1 MKPFLS
7 LIIAIS
13 IILIST
19 KSRSNDGNGFN
30 HPGLFHSQNDLD
42 RMREAVKAKEE
53 PIFSGFKILKESL
66 HSKSNYKM
74 QGPFPE
80 WGRAPN
86 IRAGEARNDAKAAY
100 ENALMWSITGDKEH
114 AKKAIQIINAWA
126 NTLKKVSGID
136 GVLAAGIQ
144 GVKFANAAEILRY
157 SNSGWSEQEAKKCEE
172 SFKKAWYPTIQH
184 YAYFANGN
192 WETAALQTNMAIAV
206 FCNDR
211 ELFESTVKYSVNG
224 AGNGSI
230 PHMIVYPSGQCQET
244 TRAQHYAQLGIGLLT
259 GAAEIAWNQGVDL
272 YGWNDNRI
280 LKGFEY
286 TAKYGL
292 GEEVPFQTYL
302 DRTGKY
308 GLGGRHQN
316 YTEIST
322 VSRGRFWPIFERIQN
337 HYTNRRNISAPYS
350 SKVVKIKRPEGHS
363 SDYVG
368 HGTLTHWRNPIKATK
383 PVLSPGVPSGLINQ
397 NLNDGIKITWIKSV
411 DPVTSIDAESYQ
423 ISRSAKAG
431 GPYELIAKNISNT
444 FFLDKNVTQG
454 KTYHYKVKAI
464 NEVGASQSSSE
475 FSACAGLPPSWEQG
489 DIGKVK
495 VPGYSLFNGKKFTL
509 DGEGHDINGKSD
521 SFHFAYKAV
530 EGDCTIIARVIRPM
544 SSQWTKPGVMIR
556 KSLTH
561 NSAHASALLLPHWNG
576 ALVTRSTNGG
586 ETKTLGSTHLGES
599 HIIKK
604 NRLSTPYWL
613 KISKSGTT
621 VIGYMSPDGDVW
633 QKLAEADIDLGN
645 NYFVGLPACSQ
656 LDKVTTRV
664 TYDRVKILQNN

>member
-1 MKPFLS
+1 MKPFSS

-13 IILIST
+13 LILIST
-19 KSRSNDGNGFN
+19 KSWSNDGNGFN

-292 GEEVPFQTYL
+292 GEEVPFENYL

-337 HYTNRRNISAPYS
+337 HYTNRRNIYAPYS

-495 VPGYSLFNGKKFTL
+495 VPGYSLFDGKKFTL

-521 SFHFAYKAV
+521 SFHFAYKAI

-576 ALVTRSTNGG
+576 ALVTRSTDGG

-613 KISKSGTT
+613 KISKYGTT

-633 QKLAEADIDLGN
+633 QKLAEAYIDLGN

-664 TYDRVKILQNN
+664 TYDRVEILQNN

>member
-1 MKPFLS
+1 MKPFSS

-19 KSRSNDGNGFN
+19 KSWSNDGNGFN

-292 GEEVPFQTYL
+292 GEEVPFENYL

-337 HYTNRRNISAPYS
+337 HYTNRRNIYAPYS

-495 VPGYSLFNGKKFTL
+495 VPGYSLFDGKKFTL

-521 SFHFAYKAV
+521 SFHFAYKAI

-576 ALVTRSTNGG
+576 ALVTRSTDGG

-613 KISKSGTT
+613 KISKYGTT

-664 TYDRVKILQNN
+664 TYDRVEILQNN

>member
-1 MKPFLS
+1 MKPFSS

-13 IILIST
+13 LILIST
-19 KSRSNDGNGFN
+19 KSWSNDGNGFN

-157 SNSGWSEQEAKKCEE
+157 SDSGWSEQEAKKCEE

-272 YGWNDNRI
+272 YGWNNNRI

-337 HYTNRRNISAPYS
+337 HYTNRRNIYAPYS

-383 PVLSPGVPSGLINQ
+383 PVLSPGVPSGLVNQ
-397 NLNDGIKITWIKSV
+397 NLNDGIKITWVKSV
-411 DPVTSIDAESYQ
+411 DPVTSIDAKSYQ

-495 VPGYSLFNGKKFTL
+495 VPGYSLFDGKKFTL

-664 TYDRVKILQNN
+664 TYDRVEILQNN

>member
-1 MKPFLS
+1 MKPFSS

-19 KSRSNDGNGFN
+19 KSWSNDGNGFN

-292 GEEVPFQTYL
+292 GEEVPFENYL

-337 HYTNRRNISAPYS
+337 HYTNRRNIYAPYS

-495 VPGYSLFNGKKFTL
+495 VPGYSLFDGKKFTL

-521 SFHFAYKAV
+521 SFHFAYKAI

-561 NSAHASALLLPHWNG
+561 NSVHASALLLPHWNG
-576 ALVTRSTNGG
+576 ALVTRSTDGG

-613 KISKSGTT
+613 KISKYGTT

-664 TYDRVKILQNN
+664 TYDRVEILQNN

>member
-1 MKPFLS
+1 M
-7 LIIAIS
+7 
-13 IILIST
+13 
-19 KSRSNDGNGFN
+19 
-30 HPGLFHSQNDLD
+30 
-42 RMREAVKAKEE
+42 
-53 PIFSGFKILKESL
+53 
-66 HSKSNYKM
+66 
-74 QGPFPE
+74 
-80 WGRAPN
+80 
-86 IRAGEARNDAKAAY
+86 
-100 ENALMWSITGDKEH
+100 
-114 AKKAIQIINAWA
+114 
-126 NTLKKVSGID
+126 
-136 GVLAAGIQ
+136 
-144 GVKFANAAEILRY
+144 RY
-157 SNSGWSEQEAKKCEE
+157 SDSGWSEKEAKKCEE

-308 GLGGRHQN
+308 GIGGRHQN

-368 HGTLTHWRNPIKATK
+368 HGTLTHWRKLIHASK
-383 PVLSPGVPSGLINQ
+383 PVSVPGVPSGLINQ
-397 NLNDGIKITWIKSV
+397 NLNDGIKITWVKSV
-411 DPVTSIDAESYQ
+411 DPVTSIDAKSYQ
-423 ISRSAKAG
+423 ISRSTKAG
-431 GPYELIAKNISNT
+431 GPYKLIAKNISTT

-464 NEVGASQSSSE
+464 NEVGASHSSSE
-475 FSACAGLPPSWEQG
+475 FSACAGLPSSWEQG
-489 DIGKVK
+489 DVGKVK
-495 VPGYSLFNGKKFTL
+495 VPGYSLFDGKKFTL
-509 DGEGHDINGKSD
+509 DGEGHDIDGKSD

-530 EGDCTIIARVIRPM
+530 KGDCTIIARVIRPM

-633 QKLAEADIDLGN
+633 QKLAEADINLGN
-645 NYFVGLPACSQ
+645 DYFVGLPACSQ

-664 TYDRVKILQNN
+664 TYDRVQILQNN

>member
-13 IILIST
+13 LILIST
-19 KSRSNDGNGFN
+19 KSWSNDGNGFN

-53 PIFSGFKILKESL
+53 PIFSGFKILQESL

-157 SNSGWSEQEAKKCEE
+157 SDSGWSEQEAKKCEK

-272 YGWNDNRI
+272 YGWNNNRI

-350 SKVVKIKRPEGHS
+350 SKVVKIKRPEG
-363 SDYVG
+363 
-368 HGTLTHWRNPIKATK
+368 
-383 PVLSPGVPSGLINQ
+383 
-397 NLNDGIKITWIKSV
+397 
-411 DPVTSIDAESYQ
+411 
-423 ISRSAKAG
+423 
-431 GPYELIAKNISNT
+431 
-444 FFLDKNVTQG
+444 
-454 KTYHYKVKAI
+454 
-464 NEVGASQSSSE
+464 
-475 FSACAGLPPSWEQG
+475 
-489 DIGKVK
+489 
-495 VPGYSLFNGKKFTL
+495 
-509 DGEGHDINGKSD
+509 
-521 SFHFAYKAV
+521 
-530 EGDCTIIARVIRPM
+530 
-544 SSQWTKPGVMIR
+544 
-556 KSLTH
+556 
-561 NSAHASALLLPHWNG
+561 
-576 ALVTRSTNGG
+576 
-586 ETKTLGSTHLGES
+586 
-599 HIIKK
+599 
-604 NRLSTPYWL
+604 
-613 KISKSGTT
+613 
-621 VIGYMSPDGDVW
+621 
-633 QKLAEADIDLGN
+633 
-645 NYFVGLPACSQ
+645 
-656 LDKVTTRV
+656 
-664 TYDRVKILQNN
+664 

>member
-1 MKPFLS
+1 MKPFSS

-19 KSRSNDGNGFN
+19 KSWSNDGNGFN

-292 GEEVPFQTYL
+292 GEEVPFENYL

-350 SKVVKIKRPEGHS
+350 SKVVKINRPEGHS

-495 VPGYSLFNGKKFTL
+495 VPGYSLFDGKKFTL

-576 ALVTRSTNGG
+576 ALVTRSTDGG

-613 KISKSGTT
+613 KISKYGTT

-664 TYDRVKILQNN
+664 TYDRVEILQNN

>member
-1 MKPFLS
+1 MKPFSS

-19 KSRSNDGNGFN
+19 KSWSNDGNGFN

-53 PIFSGFKILKESL
+53 PIFSGFKILQESL

-292 GEEVPFQTYL
+292 GEEVPFENYL

-337 HYTNRRNISAPYS
+337 HYTNRRNIYAPYS

-495 VPGYSLFNGKKFTL
+495 VPGYSLFDGKKFTL

-521 SFHFAYKAV
+521 SFHFAYKAI

-576 ALVTRSTNGG
+576 ALVTRSTDGG

-613 KISKSGTT
+613 KISKYGTT

-664 TYDRVKILQNN
+664 TYDRVEILQNN

>member
-1 MKPFLS
+1 MKPFSS

-13 IILIST
+13 LILIST
-19 KSRSNDGNGFN
+19 KSWSNDGNGFN

-157 SNSGWSEQEAKKCEE
+157 SDSGWSEQEAKKCEE

-292 GEEVPFQTYL
+292 GEEVPFETYL

-383 PVLSPGVPSGLINQ
+383 PVLSPGVPSGLVNQ
-397 NLNDGIKITWIKSV
+397 NLNDGIKITWVKSV
-411 DPVTSIDAESYQ
+411 DPVTSIDAKSYQ

-464 NEVGASQSSSE
+464 NEVGASHSSSE
-475 FSACAGLPPSWEQG
+475 FSACAGLPPSWEQS

-495 VPGYSLFNGKKFTL
+495 VPGYSLFDGKKFTL

-521 SFHFAYKAV
+521 SFHFAYKAI

-561 NSAHASALLLPHWNG
+561 NSAHASALLLPHWHG

-613 KISKSGTT
+613 KISKYGTT

-664 TYDRVKILQNN
+664 TYDRVEILQNN

>member
-1 MKPFLS
+1 MKPFLF
-7 LIIAIS
+7 LIIAIPL
-13 IILIST
+13 ILIST
-19 KSRSNDGNGFN
+19 KSWSNDGNGFN

-53 PIFSGFKILKESL
+53 PIFSGFKILQESL

-157 SNSGWSEQEAKKCEE
+157 SDSGWSEQEAKKCEE

-272 YGWNDNRI
+272 YGWNNNRI
-280 LKGFEY
+280 LEGFEY

-368 HGTLTHWRNPIKATK
+368 HGTLTHWRKPIKATK

-397 NLNDGIKITWIKSV
+397 NLNDGIKITWVKSV
-411 DPVTSIDAESYQ
+411 DPVTSIDAKSYQ

-431 GPYELIAKNISNT
+431 GPYQLIAKNISNT

-464 NEVGASQSSSE
+464 NEVGASHSSSE
-475 FSACAGLPPSWEQG
+475 FSACAGLPPLWEQG

-495 VPGYSLFNGKKFTL
+495 VPGYSLFDGKKFTL

-556 KSLTH
+556 KSLAH

-613 KISKSGTT
+613 KISKYGTT

-664 TYDRVKILQNN
+664 TYDRVQILQNN

>member
-1 MKPFLS
+1 MKPFSS

-19 KSRSNDGNGFN
+19 KSWSNDGNGFN

-292 GEEVPFQTYL
+292 GEEVPFENYL

-337 HYTNRRNISAPYS
+337 HYTNRRNIYAPYS

-383 PVLSPGVPSGLINQ
+383 PVLLPGVPSGLINQ
-397 NLNDGIKITWIKSV
+397 NLNDGIKITWVKSV
-411 DPVTSIDAESYQ
+411 DPVTSIDAKSYQ

-495 VPGYSLFNGKKFTL
+495 VPGYSLFDGKKFTL

-521 SFHFAYKAV
+521 SFHFAYKAI

-561 NSAHASALLLPHWNG
+561 NSVHASALLLPHWNG
-576 ALVTRSTNGG
+576 ALVTRSTDGG

-613 KISKSGTT
+613 KISKYGTT

-664 TYDRVKILQNN
+664 TYDRVEILQNN

>member
-7 LIIAIS
+7 LTIAIS

-19 KSRSNDGNGFN
+19 KSWSNDGNGFN

-292 GEEVPFQTYL
+292 GEEVPFENYL

-337 HYTNRRNISAPYS
+337 HYTNRRNIYAPYS

-495 VPGYSLFNGKKFTL
+495 VPGYSLFDGKKFTL

-521 SFHFAYKAV
+521 SFHFAYKAI

-576 ALVTRSTNGG
+576 ALVTRSTDGG

-613 KISKSGTT
+613 KISKYGTT

-664 TYDRVKILQNN
+664 TYDRVEILQNN

>member
-1 MKPFLS
+1 MKPFSS

-13 IILIST
+13 LILIST
-19 KSRSNDGNGFN
+19 KSWSNDGNGFN

-157 SNSGWSEQEAKKCEE
+157 SDSGWSEQEAKKCEE

-292 GEEVPFQTYL
+292 GEEVPFENYL

-337 HYTNRRNISAPYS
+337 HYTNRRNIYAPYS

-383 PVLSPGVPSGLINQ
+383 PVLSPGVPSGLMNQ

-495 VPGYSLFNGKKFTL
+495 VPGYSLFDGKKFTL

-521 SFHFAYKAV
+521 SFHFAYKAI

-576 ALVTRSTNGG
+576 ALVTRSTDGG

-613 KISKSGTT
+613 KISKYGTT

-664 TYDRVKILQNN
+664 TYDRVEILQNN

>member
-1 MKPFLS
+1 MKPFSS

-19 KSRSNDGNGFN
+19 KSWSNDGNGFN

-157 SNSGWSEQEAKKCEE
+157 SDSGWSEQEAKKCEE

-292 GEEVPFQTYL
+292 GEEVPFENYL

-350 SKVVKIKRPEGHS
+350 SKVVKINRPEGHS

-495 VPGYSLFNGKKFTL
+495 VPGYSLFDGKKFTL

-521 SFHFAYKAV
+521 SFHFAYKAI

-561 NSAHASALLLPHWNG
+561 NSVHASALLLPHWNG
-576 ALVTRSTNGG
+576 ALVTRSTDGG

-613 KISKSGTT
+613 KISKYGTT

-664 TYDRVKILQNN
+664 TYDRVEILQNN

>member
-13 IILIST
+13 LILIST
-19 KSRSNDGNGFN
+19 KSWSNDGNGFN

-53 PIFSGFKILKESL
+53 PIFSGFKILQESL

-272 YGWNDNRI
+272 YGWNNNRI

-292 GEEVPFQTYL
+292 GEEVPFENYL

-464 NEVGASQSSSE
+464 NEVGASHSSSE
-475 FSACAGLPPSWEQG
+475 LSACAGLPPSWEQG

-495 VPGYSLFNGKKFTL
+495 VPGYSLFDGKKFTL

-586 ETKTLGSTHLGES
+586 ETKTLGSTYLGES

-613 KISKSGTT
+613 KISKYGTT

-664 TYDRVKILQNN
+664 TYDRVQILQNN

>member
-1 MKPFLS
+1 MKPFSS

-19 KSRSNDGNGFN
+19 KSWSNDGNGFN

-292 GEEVPFQTYL
+292 GEEVPFENYL

-337 HYTNRRNISAPYS
+337 HYTNRRNIYAPYS

-431 GPYELIAKNISNT
+431 GPYELIAKNISNPL
-444 FFLDKNVTQG
+444 FLDKNVTQG

-495 VPGYSLFNGKKFTL
+495 VPGYSLFDGKKFTL

-561 NSAHASALLLPHWNG
+561 NSVHASALLLPHWNG
-576 ALVTRSTNGG
+576 ALVTRSTDGG

-613 KISKSGTT
+613 KISKYGTT

-664 TYDRVKILQNN
+664 TYDRVEILQNN

>member
-13 IILIST
+13 LILIST
-19 KSRSNDGNGFN
+19 KSWSNDGNGFN

-157 SNSGWSEQEAKKCEE
+157 SDSGWSEQEAKKCEE

-292 GEEVPFQTYL
+292 GEEVPFENYL

-337 HYTNRRNISAPYS
+337 HYTNRRNIYAPYS

-383 PVLSPGVPSGLINQ
+383 PVLSPGAPSGLVNQ
-397 NLNDGIKITWIKSV
+397 NLNDGIKITWVKSV
-411 DPVTSIDAESYQ
+411 DPVTSIDAKSYQ

-495 VPGYSLFNGKKFTL
+495 VPGYSLFDGKKFTL

-521 SFHFAYKAV
+521 SFHFAYKAID
-530 EGDCTIIARVIRPM
+530 GDCTIIARVIRPM

-561 NSAHASALLLPHWNG
+561 NSAHASALLLPHWHG

-613 KISKSGTT
+613 KISKYGTT

-664 TYDRVKILQNN
+664 TYDRVQILQNN

>member
-1 MKPFLS
+1 MKPFSS

-19 KSRSNDGNGFN
+19 KSWSNDGNGFN

-292 GEEVPFQTYL
+292 GEEVPFENYL

-337 HYTNRRNISAPYS
+337 HYTNRRNIYAPYS

-475 FSACAGLPPSWEQG
+475 FSACAGLPPLWEQG

-495 VPGYSLFNGKKFTL
+495 VPGYSLFDGKKFTL

-521 SFHFAYKAV
+521 SFHFAYKAI

-561 NSAHASALLLPHWNG
+561 NSVHASALLLPHWNG
-576 ALVTRSTNGG
+576 ALVTRSTDGG

-613 KISKSGTT
+613 KISKYGTT

-664 TYDRVKILQNN
+664 TYDRVEILQNN

>member
-1 MKPFLS
+1 MKPFSS

-13 IILIST
+13 LILIST
-19 KSRSNDGNGFN
+19 KSWSNDGNGFN

-157 SNSGWSEQEAKKCEE
+157 SDSGWSEQEAKKCEE

-292 GEEVPFQTYL
+292 GEEVPFETYL

-495 VPGYSLFNGKKFTL
+495 VPGYSLFDGKKFTL

-521 SFHFAYKAV
+521 SFHFAYKAID
-530 EGDCTIIARVIRPM
+530 GDCTIIARVIRPM

-561 NSAHASALLLPHWNG
+561 NSAHASALLLPHWHG

-613 KISKSGTT
+613 KISKYGTT

-664 TYDRVKILQNN
+664 TYDRVEILQNN

>member
-1 MKPFLS
+1 MKPFSS

-19 KSRSNDGNGFN
+19 KSWSNDGNGFN

-157 SNSGWSEQEAKKCEE
+157 SDSGWSEQEAKKCEE

-292 GEEVPFQTYL
+292 GEEVPFENYL

-337 HYTNRRNISAPYS
+337 HYTNRRNIYAPYS

-495 VPGYSLFNGKKFTL
+495 VPGYSLFDGKKFTL

-576 ALVTRSTNGG
+576 ALVTRSTDGG

-664 TYDRVKILQNN
+664 TYDRVEILQNN

>member
-1 MKPFLS
+1 MKPFSS

-19 KSRSNDGNGFN
+19 KSWSNDGNGFN
-30 HPGLFHSQNDLD
+30 HPGLFHSQNDLN

-292 GEEVPFQTYL
+292 GEEVPFENYL

-337 HYTNRRNISAPYS
+337 HYTNRRNIYAPYS

-431 GPYELIAKNISNT
+431 GPYELIAKNISNPL
-444 FFLDKNVTQG
+444 FLDKNVTQG

-495 VPGYSLFNGKKFTL
+495 VPGYSLFDGKKFTL

-561 NSAHASALLLPHWNG
+561 NSVHASALLLPHWNG
-576 ALVTRSTNGG
+576 ALVTRSTDGG

-613 KISKSGTT
+613 KISKYGTT

-664 TYDRVKILQNN
+664 TYDRVEILQNN

>member
-1 MKPFLS
+1 MKPFSS

-19 KSRSNDGNGFN
+19 KSWSNDGNGFN

-157 SNSGWSEQEAKKCEE
+157 SDSGWSEQEAKKCEE

-292 GEEVPFQTYL
+292 GEEVPFETYL

-383 PVLSPGVPSGLINQ
+383 PVLSPGVPSGLVNQ
-397 NLNDGIKITWIKSV
+397 NLNDGIKITWVKSV
-411 DPVTSIDAESYQ
+411 DPVTSIDAKSYQ

-495 VPGYSLFNGKKFTL
+495 VPGYSLFDGKKFTL

-521 SFHFAYKAV
+521 SFHFAYKAID
-530 EGDCTIIARVIRPM
+530 GDCTIIARVIRPM

-561 NSAHASALLLPHWNG
+561 NSAHASALLLPHWHG

-613 KISKSGTT
+613 KISKYGTT

-664 TYDRVKILQNN
+664 TYDRVEILQNN

>member
-1 MKPFLS
+1 MNSFLS
-7 LIIAIS
+7 PIIAIS
-13 IILIST
+13 LLLIST
-19 KSRSNDGNGFN
+19 NSWSNDDNGFN

-42 RMREAVKAKEE
+42 RMREAVEAKEE
-53 PIFSGFKILKESL
+53 PIFSGFKILQESL
-66 HSKSNYKM
+66 HSKSNYRM

-100 ENALMWSITGDKEH
+100 ENALMWSITGDKTH

-157 SNSGWSEQEAKKCEE
+157 SDSGWSEKEAKKCEE

-211 ELFESTVKYSVNG
+211 KLFESTVKYSVNG

-308 GLGGRHQN
+308 GIGGRHQN

-337 HYTNRRNISAPYS
+337 HYTNRRNVSAPYS

-368 HGTLTHWRNPIKATK
+368 HGTLTHWRKLIHASK
-383 PVLSPGVPSGLINQ
+383 PVSVPGVPSGLINQ
-397 NLNDGIKITWIKSV
+397 NLNDGIKITWVKSV
-411 DPVTSIDAESYQ
+411 DPITSIDAKSYQ
-423 ISRSAKAG
+423 LSRSTKAG
-431 GPYELIAKNISNT
+431 GPYELIAKNIT
-444 FFLDKNVTQG
+444 ATYFLDKNVTQG

-464 NEVGASQSSSE
+464 NEVGASHSSSE
-475 FSACAGLPPSWEQG
+475 FSACAGLPSSWEQG
-489 DIGKVK
+489 DVGKVK
-495 VPGYSLFNGKKFTL
+495 VPGYSLFDGKKFTL
-509 DGEGHDINGKSD
+509 DGEGHDIDGKSD

-530 EGDCTIIARVIRPM
+530 KGDCTIIARVIRPM

-604 NRLSTPYWL
+604 NRLSSPYWL
-613 KISKSGTT
+613 KISKSGTK

-633 QKLAEADIDLGN
+633 QKLAEADINLGN
-645 NYFVGLPACSQ
+645 DYFVGLPACSQ

-664 TYDRVKILQNN
+664 TYDRVQILQNN

>member
-1 MKPFLS
+1 MNSFLS
-7 LIIAIS
+7 PIIAIS
-13 IILIST
+13 LLLIST
-19 KSRSNDGNGFN
+19 NSWSNDDNGFN

-42 RMREAVKAKEE
+42 RMREAVEAKEE
-53 PIFSGFKILKESL
+53 PIFSGFKILQESL
-66 HSKSNYKM
+66 HSKSNYRM

-100 ENALMWSITGDKEH
+100 ENALMWSITGDKAH

-157 SNSGWSEQEAKKCEE
+157 SDSGWSEKEAKKCEE

-308 GLGGRHQN
+308 GIGGRHQN

-337 HYTNRRNISAPYS
+337 HYSNRRNVSAPYS

-368 HGTLTHWRNPIKATK
+368 HGTLTHWRKLIQASK
-383 PVLSPGVPSGLINQ
+383 PVSVPGVPSGLINQ
-397 NLNDGIKITWIKSV
+397 NLNDGIKITWVKSV
-411 DPVTSIDAESYQ
+411 DPITSIDAKSYQ
-423 ISRSAKAG
+423 LSRSTKAG
-431 GPYELIAKNISNT
+431 GPYELIAKNIT
-444 FFLDKNVTQG
+444 ATYFLDKNVTQG

-464 NEVGASQSSSE
+464 NEVGASHSSSE

-495 VPGYSLFNGKKFTL
+495 VPGYSLFDGKKFTL

-599 HIIKK
+599 YIIKK

-621 VIGYMSPDGDVW
+621 VIGYMSPDGNVW

-664 TYDRVKILQNN
+664 TYDRVQILQNN